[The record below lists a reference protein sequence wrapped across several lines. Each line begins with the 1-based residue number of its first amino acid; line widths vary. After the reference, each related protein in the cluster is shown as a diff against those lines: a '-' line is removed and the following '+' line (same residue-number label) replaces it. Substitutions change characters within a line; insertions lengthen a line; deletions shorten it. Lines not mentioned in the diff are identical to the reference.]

1 MSSIVTFGSLGGK
14 RSLRIMMNKGAGYYL
29 DVFLFCVEIDGRR
42 KVFIY
47 GVKVL
52 RTISAQNLL

>member
-1 MSSIVTFGSLGGK
+1 
-14 RSLRIMMNKGAGYYL
+14 MMNKGAGYYL

-52 RTISAQNLL
+52 RTISAQNLLQLA